1 MRKALLVLVGVIVAT
16 GLAVGGTLLSRGKDN
31 EPKELTL
38 IYTHNVIG
46 QISAT
51 G

>member
-1 MRKALLVLVGVIVAT
+1 MRKMVRVL
-16 GLAVGGTLLSRGKDN
+16 LAVGVAGGIALFLLRCSKEI

-46 QISAT
+46 EISAS